1 MVRYHKLAGC
11 ERPRIVCDVSGES
24 IRLRV
29 RRAAAARIWPTGP
42 SIASSVGNGADTADT
57 ATPGPAGV
65 NISGGDN
72 GSGVPLAVITGTVIA
87 GNVIRQET
95 DGVVTKTNAVTA
107 VHLNDFFNLQT
118 GIDNVNGG
126 SVTGQLNWSGC
137 EKGPG
142 APGCAAASGTGIIE
156 LPFLMNP

>member
-1 MVRYHKLAGC
+1 MVVNNDITDNGLPGVALHAHAPGANLADNMIVGN
-11 ERPRIVCDVSGES
+11 RIS
-24 IRLRV
+24 
-29 RRAAAARIWPTGP
+29 
-42 SIASSVGNGADTADT
+42 GNGADTADT

-126 SVTGQLNWSGC
+126 SVTGQLNWWGC